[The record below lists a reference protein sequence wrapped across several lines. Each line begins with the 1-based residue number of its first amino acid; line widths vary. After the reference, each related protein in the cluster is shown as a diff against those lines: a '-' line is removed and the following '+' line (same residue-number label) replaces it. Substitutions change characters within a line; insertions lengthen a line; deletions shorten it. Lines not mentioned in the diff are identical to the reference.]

1 MERQETRAPLD
12 GPVVSLSKVLKQEQ
26 SKGCADRV
34 VFGGLDAFLSRWM
47 EANAAKLPPANA
59 SRLDAI
65 GPRRHS
71 YAAMTLDERRA
82 FIAGL
87 LAWASDVSGPRPPAT
102 SPASGE
108 KERQKARG
116 TPPSPPPAEA
126 APPGLPRKGE
136 ARRPVIRAKG
146 QGATSAPA
154 PVARGPATRG
164 KTDRASAASRPPDA
178 AAQPASGLL
187 DRPIAVLGGVQSAT
201 VAKFNKLSVRTVGD
215 MLYFFPHRHNDFA
228 HMKSV
233 ADLEIGKDQTVVVSV
248 WEASEARLRSGR
260 KATEAVVGDETGNL
274 RVIWYN
280 QPYLAQ
286 RLRPNTRVVLSGRI
300 VVDYKGRRV
309 FEAPEYEVV
318 DQETDNLIHTGR
330 LVPVYPLTAGL
341 SARTARRLVKAAVD
355 RYAPALPDF
364 LPDAIREREAL
375 LPLPEAVRQAH
386 YPDSMEGNDRAR
398 RRLAFD
404 ELFLMQIAVMGRR
417 QQWQQEKGNPLPV
430 NQDML
435 DAFLRALP
443 FPLTNAQRRVLGDV
457 LADMSRE
464 RPMSRLLQGDV
475 GSGKTV
481 VALAALLTALAN
493 GFQGALMAPTE
504 VLAEQHFLTVRRL
517 LGSSPRTEERDKL
530 FVTYLDPWPRPIAVG
545 LLTSASTK
553 KQKQEL
559 GERVAAGAVQL
570 LVGTHALIQE
580 GVTFERLGLAVV
592 DEQHRFGVEQ
602 RSALRQKGYN
612 PHLLAMT
619 ATPIP
624 RTLALTLYGDLDL
637 SVIDEMPPG
646 RKPVRTRAIG
656 PDKREAAYRFI
667 REQVSQGRQAFT
679 ICPLIEESEAI
690 EAKAAVKEF
699 QRLSVDVFPDL
710 RLGLL
715 HGRMSGKDKDDVMRR
730 FREGELNILVST
742 AVVEV
747 GIDVP
752 NATVMLIEGADRFG
766 LAQLHQFRGRVG
778 RGEHPSYCVLVSDSP
793 SEEARERLAVME
805 TTHDG
810 FKLAEEDLRLR
821 GPGEFFG
828 TRQSGLPD
836 LRMARL
842 SDLPL
847 LEMARKEAQRVF
859 DADPRLT
866 LAEHRLLKVEM
877 ARRMPGGAAEVS

>member
-1 MERQETRAPLD
+1 MERQEARASLD

-47 EANAAKLPPANA
+47 EANAAKLPTAQA
-59 SRLDAI
+59 DRLDAI
-65 GPRRHS
+65 GPGRRS

-82 FIAGL
+82 FVAAL
-87 LAWASDVSGPRPPAT
+87 LAWASDVSGPRPPAP
-102 SPASGE
+102 SPDAGEGETKKARATPLSLPTKRVIPSGLPPQSPSVEGASG
-108 KERQKARG
+108 
-116 TPPSPPPAEA
+116 
-126 APPGLPRKGE
+126 RKGG
-136 ARRPVIRAKG
+136 RAKP
-146 QGATSAPA
+146 QRPRA
-154 PVARGPATRG
+154 PVAGRSRVQPGPSTEG
-164 KTDRASAASRPPDA
+164 
-178 AAQPASGLL
+178 QPASGLL
-187 DRPIAVLGGVQSAT
+187 DRPIAALGGVHSAT
-201 VAKFNKLSVRTVGD
+201 VAKFHKLGVRTVRE
-215 MLYFFPHRHNDFA
+215 MLYFFPYRHNDFA

-233 ADLEIGKDQTVVVSV
+233 AELELGRDQTVVVSV

-260 KATEAVVGDETGNL
+260 KATEAVVGDATGNM

-300 VVDYKGRRV
+300 TVDFRGRRV
-309 FEAPEYEVV
+309 FESPEYEIV
-318 DQETDNLIHTGR
+318 DQETDDLIHTGR

-341 SARTARRLVKAAVD
+341 PARTARRLVKSAVD
-355 RYAPALPDF
+355 RFAPALADF
-364 LPDAIREREAL
+364 LPDAIRERDAL

-386 YPDSMEGNDRAR
+386 YPDSMEGNDLAR

-404 ELFLMQIAVMGRR
+404 ELFLMQIAVMGRK

-430 NQDML
+430 NREVL
-435 DAFLRALP
+435 DAFLKALP
-443 FPLTNAQRRVLGDV
+443 FPLTGAQRRVLDDV
-457 LADMSRE
+457 LADMARE

-481 VALAALLTALAN
+481 VALAALLTAIAN

-517 LGSSPRTEERDKL
+517 LGRLPRAEERDNL
-530 FVTYLDPWPRPIAVG
+530 LVTYLDPWPNPIVVG
-545 LLTSASTK
+545 LLTSATTK
-553 KQKQEL
+553 KQKAEL
-559 GERVAAGAVQL
+559 YKRVAAGAVHL

-580 GVTFERLGLAVV
+580 GVAFERLGLAVV

-624 RTLALTLYGDLDL
+624 RTLALTVYGDLDL

-646 RKPVRTRAIG
+646 RQRVRTRAIG

-710 RLGLL
+710 RVGLL
-715 HGRMSGKDKDDVMRR
+715 HGRMSSRDKEEVMRR
-730 FREGELNILVST
+730 FREGELHILVST

-778 RGEHPSYCVLVSDSP
+778 RGEHASYCVLVSDSP

-847 LEMARKEAQRVF
+847 LETARKEAQRLF
-859 DADPRLT
+859 DADPRLAR
-866 LAEHRLLKVEM
+866 AEHRLLRDEM
-877 ARRMPGGAAEVS
+877 ARRMPGGVAEAS